1 MSIDWLWF
9 ANVTTF
15 AVVASQHA
23 FYAVGLGR
31 TQCALGASAYVELRN
46 AIDDVLRK
54 SLPPVY
60 LATLACAVLS
70 VIVHDGAAR
79 GFAVLALAALGVEAW
94 LMLKRSVP
102 INARMQTWT
111 PDAVPADWQET
122 RSEWLAVF
130 AQRQV
135 AVAIGF
141 TATLLGALVH

>member
-15 AVVASQHA
+15 AIVASQHA

-31 TQCALGASAYVELRN
+31 TQRALGASAYVELRN

-54 SLPPVY
+54 TLAPIY
-60 LATLACAVLS
+60 LATLVCTVLS
-70 VIVHDGAAR
+70 VIVHGGAAR
-79 GFAVLALAALGVEAW
+79 GFAVLALAALLVEAW

-102 INARMQTWT
+102 INASMQGWT
-111 PDAVPADWQET
+111 PDAPPADWQDT
-122 RSEWLAVF
+122 RAEWLAVF
-130 AQRQV
+130 ARRQV

-141 TATLLGALVH
+141 MATLLGALVR